1 MTDSRD
7 GEIYET
13 VTYNINGK
21 QITWMAQNLRYETE
35 GASVYDNV
43 SSYKKKLG
51 LLYTSNAVNS
61 SCPKGW
67 HLPTVSEWESLTA
80 LFGGYYKASK
90 TLKSE
95 RGWEWNEK
103 LAEGLARRG
112 KVITFEKGNNS
123 SSFNALPAGWNI
135 KRGTASPYYLDI
147 GNLTVFWT
155 LDKDDSKVNP
165 SLLYRLLNRK
175 TEQFKPAAGARH
187 QVSDKEQEIRDN
199 YIRVGHIPNAKASCR
214 CVKND

>member
-1 MTDSRD
+1 MKNSILLFVFLAISSITYSQTKDSMTDSRD

-103 LAEGLARRG
+103 LAEGLERLSRSKKETIPVVLMHFLQVG
-112 KVITFEKGNNS
+112 ILKEVQR
-123 SSFNALPAGWNI
+123 L
-135 KRGTASPYYLDI
+135 
-147 GNLTVFWT
+147 LTIWT
-155 LDKDDSKVNP
+155 LV
-165 SLLYRLLNRK
+165 
-175 TEQFKPAAGARH
+175 
-187 QVSDKEQEIRDN
+187 I
-199 YIRVGHIPNAKASCR
+199 
-214 CVKND
+214 